1 MKKIT
6 FATVVSSAL
15 AALAIGFAGPAL
27 ADAGSGSNVP
37 APAPV
42 YPQSAYGG
50 ANPYTPYGVLWGV
63 VAELT
68 HNVGLA

>member
-15 AALAIGFAGPAL
+15 AALASGFAGPAL

-37 APAPV
+37 APEPV

-50 ANPYTPYGVLWGV
+50 TNPYTPYGVNPYVPYGV
-63 VAELT
+63 WAQ
-68 HNVGLA
+68 H

>member
-42 YPQSAYGG
+42 YQPVHAVRRPSLR
-50 ANPYTPYGVLWGV
+50 PLWGV